1 MIGVAVV
8 SVYLYYQPL
17 ASYFH
22 TRDELSDQRAEV
34 AVLRSA
40 KERLERR
47 LAVSSTV
54 ESTRQ
59 EARRIGYVRQG
70 ERLFIV
76 KGIPDWRRARRSLG
90 GDG

>member
-1 MIGVAVV
+1 VIGVAVA
-8 SVYLYYQPL
+8 SAYLYYQPL

-34 AVLRSA
+34 AVLQSA

-47 LAVSSTV
+47 LGVSTTV
-54 ESTRQ
+54 EATRQ
-59 EARRIGYVRQG
+59 EARRLGYVRPA

-76 KGIPDWRRARRSLG
+76 KGIPDWRHARRSLG
-90 GDG
+90 GNG